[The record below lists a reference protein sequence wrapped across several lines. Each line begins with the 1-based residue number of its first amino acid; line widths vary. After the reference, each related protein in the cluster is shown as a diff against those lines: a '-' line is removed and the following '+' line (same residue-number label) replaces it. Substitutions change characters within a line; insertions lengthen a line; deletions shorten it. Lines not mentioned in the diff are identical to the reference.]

1 MFERGGY
8 VMADANR
15 EERKKRVID
24 ALNGARSMELHA
36 IHQYMVQHYDLDN
49 MDYGDMAMKMKLVAI
64 DEMRHA
70 EMLADRIEDLGGQP
84 TSDLSEAVQKGQTVE
99 EIFPFATNLEDTAI
113 DFYNQYIQVCRE
125 CGDNTTLNLFQ
136 TIIDEE
142 QIHYTYFDN
151 VNDHI
156 KRLGNV
162 YLAQI
167 AGTPSSTG
175 IQVAGFVA
183 RQAGATPAA

>member
-1 MFERGGY
+1 MPEG
-8 VMADANR
+8 R
-15 EERKKRVID
+15 EERKKKVIE
-24 ALNGARSMELHA
+24 ALNSARSMELHA
-36 IHQYMVQHYDLDN
+36 IHQYMVQHYDLEN

-84 TSDLSEAVQKGQTVE
+84 TSDLSDVVQKGQTVE
-99 EIFPFATNLEDTAI
+99 EIFPFAANLEDSAI
-113 DFYNQYIQVCRE
+113 DYYNQFIQVCRE
-125 CGDNTTLNLFQ
+125 YGDNTTLNLFQ

-175 IQVAGFVA
+175 IANQGFVA
-183 RQAGATPAA
+183 RLAGATPAA

>member
-1 MFERGGY
+1 
-8 VMADANR
+8 MAKVSRD
-15 EERKKRVID
+15 ERKKRVID

-36 IHQYMVQHYDLDN
+36 IHQYMTQHYDLDN

-70 EMLADRIEDLGGQP
+70 EMLADRIEELGGQP
-84 TSDLSEAVQKGQTVE
+84 TSDLSDAVTKGQTVE
-99 EIFPFATNLEDTAI
+99 AVFPFDMKLEDDAI
-113 DFYNQYIQVCRE
+113 DYYNQYIQVCRDN
-125 CGDNTTLNLFQ
+125 GDNTTLNLFQ

-142 QIHYTYFDN
+142 QVHYNYFDN

-156 KRLGNV
+156 ERLGNV

-175 IQVAGFVA
+175 LATQGFVA
-183 RQAGATPAA
+183 RQGTGATATA